1 MSAYPPRIPVRAVVL
16 RAVSILGMA
25 LAFSAGVLLLV
36 AAEWLWAGVA
46 LGLFVP
52 FASMLFIVER
62 WIPDPRAAPA
72 GRGSQG

>member
-1 MSAYPPRIPVRAVVL
+1 MYPPQIPVRAVVM
-16 RAVSILGMA
+16 RAISILGMS

-36 AAEWLWAGVA
+36 AAEWLWAGIA

-52 FASMLFIVER
+52 FASMLFLVER
-62 WIPDPRAAPA
+62 WIPDPRAPTA